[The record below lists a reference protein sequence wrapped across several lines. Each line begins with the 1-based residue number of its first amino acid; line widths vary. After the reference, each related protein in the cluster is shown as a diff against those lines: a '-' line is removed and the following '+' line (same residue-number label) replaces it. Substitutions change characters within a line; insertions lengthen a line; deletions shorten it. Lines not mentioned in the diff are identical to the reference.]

1 MPLTKEGYWIP
12 KLSEKGIQVFNNY
25 SRYLLVAG
33 PRKSGKTI
41 AVLKKLIRHAWEL
54 PGAKIGIFTKYVKN
68 AKQGVWDYLCEN
80 SNSLIDEWIESVEGF
95 EYAVR
100 PKVDGATRMHYFR
113 IKNMHG
119 SVSEIQLHAIDKE
132 SEIES
137 KLKSTQFTC
146 IFVNELDN
154 FMTRKIFNI
163 AILQLRSVH
172 IDSKNLQFIADT
184 NPAEDGD
191 QNWIYKLWFQD
202 RVRELSEMEADKRE
216 SFEKFRKNLDL
227 IEIMIPENPFLSE
240 DERVELEGMYID
252 DPELYDRYI
261 LGKWTASASNAHF
274 GKVYRP
280 AIHKIGNVKSPDPD
294 DWEILSPTDKCS
306 ELITGWDLGDNNHSA
321 HILERVE
328 GPHGV
333 WWQILDEMVVV
344 GDQMS
349 IEDFTLE
356 FMQKMI
362 DIMDSIPGRE
372 IKWIHWAD
380 ESAFSRFR
388 AAGNVYDYMVV
399 STASGGM
406 INLQPAPKFAGS
418 VGQRINVVRNLLKRN
433 RLFISAQCEMTERMF
448 RFLKK
453 GGKGKLINPGDVNK
467 HAFDSLSYPIISESF
482 EELQLADRPEA
493 SKRSELVSVG

>member
-261 LGKWTASASNAHF
+261 LGKWTASASN
-274 GKVYRP
+274 
-280 AIHKIGNVKSPDPD
+280 
-294 DWEILSPTDKCS
+294 
-306 ELITGWDLGDNNHSA
+306 DNNHSA